1 MTCIAS
7 ARDGN
12 AVSLGV
18 MHISTRAT
26 PVKDTLSKLEF
37 IARGCGMSVDEFL
50 ATPLSNVLRVTE
62 PYRIGIHT
70 LICVYQAL
78 IASRRAERGDS
89 EDHALP

>member
-70 LICVYQAL
+70 LICVYQTLVAGK
-78 IASRRAERGDS
+78 RAECGESD
-89 EDHALP
+89 DHALL